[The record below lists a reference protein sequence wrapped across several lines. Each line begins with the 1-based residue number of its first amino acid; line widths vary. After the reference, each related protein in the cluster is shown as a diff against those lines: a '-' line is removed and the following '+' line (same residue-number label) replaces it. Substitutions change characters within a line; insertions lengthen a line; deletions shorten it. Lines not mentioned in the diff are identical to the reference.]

1 VACPHP
7 DPPPLDPMGLS
18 VVLGSSES
26 GTTGHLASAE
36 CSDNPYTLT
45 LQLGEQGDAVLLN
58 NIPFDCTAA
67 PAPAPALDAR
77 GIVLALLVLF
87 GVAALDFRRRRVVQ
101 EAAGSSV
108 IIRRRDDS
116 SSGIS
121 FCAQS
126 IVDSRRSIVDPAWP
140 RWPLPRID
148 LSINELSTTDY

>member
-1 VACPHP
+1 MRTTRVPETVYTLTVQAPPGCRRVACPHP

-77 GIVLALLVLF
+77 GIVLALLVLL
-87 GVAALDFRRRRVVQ
+87 GVAALGFRRRR
-101 EAAGSSV
+101 G
-108 IIRRRDDS
+108 
-116 SSGIS
+116 
-121 FCAQS
+121 
-126 IVDSRRSIVDPAWP
+126 P
-140 RWPLPRID
+140 D
-148 LSINELSTTDY
+148 LRA